1 MGWVRYEIWGVPD
14 GRKVTLGR
22 AVRLERRSTRRPDR
36 SRLDR
41 SDAASEE
48 QTEYPSDGMD
58 VAVSRVVRNAGG
70 ADDPQRDVPHALR
83 PVERPDRGRPLEF
96 RRGTAGS
103 AGGSVVTG
111 EPGDL
116 EVNVVVT
123 PEMPEFAG
131 EHLHVRDVG
140 RQPITVGGRDK
151 RVGPPEPDRRR
162 YPDRTDLEA
171 PRRDEGEIVVQ
182 PTIDTFPQAVGDDLF
197 EDGAVL
203 RLLVA
208 IRVRE
213 LVLLGEGVRLARRDP
228 LEDLE
233 ALGLDQGTQSSL
245 TLE

>member
-1 MGWVRYEIWGVPD
+1 MW
-14 GRKVTLGR
+14 
-22 AVRLERRSTRRPDR
+22 
-36 SRLDR
+36 
-41 SDAASEE
+41 AASQSPWAAGTSVSARPN
-48 QTEYPSDGMD
+48 QT
-58 VAVSRVVRNAGG
+58 
-70 ADDPQRDVPHALR
+70 
-83 PVERPDRGRPLEF
+83 
-96 RRGTAGS
+96 
-103 AGGSVVTG
+103 
-111 EPGDL
+111 
-116 EVNVVVT
+116 
-123 PEMPEFAG
+123 
-131 EHLHVRDVG
+131 DVG
-140 RQPITVGGRDK
+140 IR
-151 RVGPPEPDRRR
+151 
-162 YPDRTDLEA
+162 DRTDLEA